1 MRLLQNRNEFWRQY
15 LKSIIFIDWFSF
27 FNRYKNYLYIYY
39 GGKGI
44 SPVVWNIE
52 VVESSKVDTEEV
64 ILETSILNRIKINLN

>member
-1 MRLLQNRNEFWRQY
+1 MNFDDNTYKVLSLL
-15 LKSIIFIDWFSF
+15 IDLVF
-27 FNRYKNYLYIYY
+27 FNRYKNYIYIYY

-64 ILETSILNRIKINLN
+64 ILETSILYRIKINLN

>member
-1 MRLLQNRNEFWRQY
+1 MNFDDNTYKVLSLL
-15 LKSIIFIDWFSF
+15 IDLVF

-64 ILETSILNRIKINLN
+64 ILETSILYRIKINLN

>member
-1 MRLLQNRNEFWRQY
+1 MNFDDNTYKVLSLL
-15 LKSIIFIDWFSF
+15 IDLVF

-64 ILETSILNRIKINLN
+64 ILKTSILYRIKINLN